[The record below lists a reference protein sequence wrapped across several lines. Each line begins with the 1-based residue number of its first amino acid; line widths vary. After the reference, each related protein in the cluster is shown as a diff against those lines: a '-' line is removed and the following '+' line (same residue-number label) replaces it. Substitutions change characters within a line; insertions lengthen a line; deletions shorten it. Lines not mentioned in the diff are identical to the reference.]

1 MITIKDK
8 KIIIEIPSPLP
19 KEDIRELQMSII
31 QALQKQMNSREDITM
46 SADDQAGNYF
56 LLEFLKHTLEGWDW
70 TDLKLDMANEEA
82 TQRLMAELKNLLALL
97 GQSLSKGD

>member
-19 KEDIRELQMSII
+19 KEDVRELQMSII
-31 QALQKQMNSREDITM
+31 QALQKQLNRREETTMNEEE
-46 SADDQAGNYF
+46 QAGNYF

-70 TDLKLDMANEEA
+70 TDLKLDMNNEEA
-82 TQRLMAELKNLLALL
+82 TKKLLEEIDNVLGL
-97 GQSLSKGD
+97 IGQSLRKD